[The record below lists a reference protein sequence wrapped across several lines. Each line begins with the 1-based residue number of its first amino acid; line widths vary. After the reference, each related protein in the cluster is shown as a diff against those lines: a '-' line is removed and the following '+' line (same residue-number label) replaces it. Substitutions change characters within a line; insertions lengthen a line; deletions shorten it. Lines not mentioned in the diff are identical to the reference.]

1 MNEEDKNEFAITNL
15 KTFCKGV
22 RDEATRCLSVTNV
35 KDSNIDDFITIK
47 QCIDIVSDVCGHN
60 KNLKKVVRDYKLII
74 NEDNYVDIVLIV
86 AEQIYQS
93 ALCKLAAEDI
103 IQCAWDTDVNR
114 MVFWMED
121 DTGEKRELEDTIL

>member
-1 MNEEDKNEFAITNL
+1 M
-15 KTFCKGV
+15 
-22 RDEATRCLSVTNV
+22 
-35 KDSNIDDFITIK
+35 
-47 QCIDIVSDVCGHN
+47 
-60 KNLKKVVRDYKLII
+60 
-74 NEDNYVDIVLIV
+74 LIV